1 MRPNLRRMNYPGSQW
16 GSVWPTSTNFDRL
29 PQQTPCPGVPLGYR
43 EGPWRA
49 LSSPFAR
56 LLHRLEGALHG
67 KSAEGFE
74 IFHETSLMSPNL
86 WEATSPVECKD
97 QQDLDQDLAQRP
109 IVLVS

>member
-16 GSVWPTSTNFDRL
+16 GPVWPTNFDRL

-67 KSAEGFE
+67 KSAESVWIVP
-74 IFHETSLMSPNL
+74 IFFIDARVAYASSSSWPLK
-86 WEATSPVECKD
+86 ATWCFA
-97 QQDLDQDLAQRP
+97 L
-109 IVLVS
+109 